1 MDYTQLPSL
10 PLSIR
15 GPVLRKEA
23 AKVISQVQM
32 AARNGVDVADMVA
45 GLDAFFNACISAAA
59 AAAASA
65 NTDYGDPDDANPDYG
80 DPDDA
85 NPDYG
90 DPDQP
95 ESAPAPKAT
104 LKGKGK

>member
-1 MDYTQLPSL
+1 
-10 PLSIR
+10 
-15 GPVLRKEA
+15 
-23 AKVISQVQM
+23 M

-65 NTDYGDPDDANPDYG
+65 NTDYGDPDYGADYGDPDYG
-80 DPDDA
+80 DPD
-85 NPDYG
+85 YG
-90 DPDQP
+90 VQP

-104 LKGKGK
+104 LKGEGK